1 MLGDRRDVADELEI
15 RGVLARVAQYSDT
28 GDLDDYAALFT
39 EDARWS
45 MGDWPEKNGRAEIRA
60 AGAARRAEGQTGPGS
75 QSRHLVGTVAV
86 ALDGDR
92 AVADSYWQFWVETAA
107 EAPRLFSMGAYRD
120 TLHRTG
126 HGWRIA
132 ERVVTAG

>member
-1 MLGDRRDVADELEI
+1 MIEDWRGVADELEI

-28 GDLDDYAALFT
+28 GDLADYAALFT

-45 MGDWPEKNGRAEIRA
+45 MAGWPEKTGRAAIRE

-75 QSRHLVGTVAV
+75 ATRHLVGTVAV

-92 AVADSYWQFWVETAA
+92 AIADSYWQFWVETASA
-107 EAPRLFSMGAYRD
+107 APRLFSMGAYRD
-120 TLHRTG
+120 TLHRTD
-126 HGWRIA
+126 HGWKIA
-132 ERVVTAG
+132 DRLITPG